1 MAAQLNILETPDAV
15 SKKGCYVY
23 SAAHDTKYLCH
34 RGGRDAVSYCRP
46 KLAEAYLPSPT
57 YVTGGGITDDILVL
71 EETTVVAPEFR
82 KEVPGHAA
90 LSAKMESCLVAAR
103 VEDTAVRTVIVQTRA
118 RFNLEI
124 KVYGHCHGDIN
135 GRNAD
140 DHREVLQTGEYHNET
155 LPTLVV
161 AEKILAAAGTAS
173 KVIPKVHPV
182 VPIFTG
188 TTAALLA
195 ARKQWNNRQKEK
207 STLGAA
213 QPSNEIDHNFP
224 THTSRETHEHPVLTQ
239 SVVPTHTTPE
249 IPLSSSAIPTLA
261 PASLTTPISL
271 PSSQTFETERH
282 DRGVRV
288 NVTPNG
294 GISITAPFPW
304 NVALFAGGLLLGE
317 TGRRIY
323 DRLRKR
329 ALADDTPGA
338 SRTVWSDRDY
348 RIDLGSRVGSYGRYW
363 NLQVNRNPESN
374 VAKRLLRK
382 SKRGTHEKLFE
393 SIFENDGTGDYETWK
408 QGIMNGFW
416 VDGSRVFS

>member
-1 MAAQLNILETPDAV
+1 MHLTMA
-15 SKKGCYVY
+15 S
-23 SAAHDTKYLCH
+23 
-34 RGGRDAVSYCRP
+34 
-46 KLAEAYLPSPT
+46 
-57 YVTGGGITDDILVL
+57 
-71 EETTVVAPEFR
+71 
-82 KEVPGHAA
+82 
-90 LSAKMESCLVAAR
+90 
-103 VEDTAVRTVIVQTRA
+103 
-118 RFNLEI
+118 
-124 KVYGHCHGDIN
+124 
-135 GRNAD
+135 
-140 DHREVLQTGEYHNET
+140 ET

-213 QPSNEIDHNFP
+213 QLSNEIDHNFP

-304 NVALFAGGLLLGE
+304 NVALFAGGLLLSSIWNNSKDSNDANGGDDDEEWEPKIPKNEMARLLQGE